1 MASPLMARAKPK
13 GSPELS
19 HDISVALLPA
29 LAQFRQAKNT
39 FDVFE
44 LSEEVPDH
52 LLAQL
57 AAHVASRAIYNKA
70 HVQELLR
77 IVGFGPL
84 AKHVGQQRARGLTTR
99 FFEQPGMNFV

>member
-1 MASPLMARAKPK
+1 MASPLMARAKPT

-19 HDISVALLPA
+19 HDIPVALLPA
-29 LAQFRQAKNT
+29 LAQFRQARNT

-57 AAHVASRAIYNKA
+57 AAHVASRAIYNKE

-77 IVGFGPL
+77 IVGFGGL
-84 AKHVGQQRARGLTTR
+84 AKTVGQQRARGLTTR
-99 FFEQPGMNFV
+99 FFEQPNVNFV